1 MSARASDFVEVLP
14 PAPHVTLTNNG
25 RNECAMRERRAWR
38 FAKPCETSQT
48 CSWCMLLH
56 SWRPHLLSLW
66 REELEGEIGAVLGQ
80 RGDLVDNPV

>member
-1 MSARASDFVEVLP
+1 
-14 PAPHVTLTNNG
+14 
-25 RNECAMRERRAWR
+25 
-38 FAKPCETSQT
+38 
-48 CSWCMLLH
+48 MLLH